1 MTLDIG
7 QAYLNVAGL
16 KVMTLDIGQAYLNAE
31 ITEETVILKLD
42 HEVIQLLKIVDPD
55 LIRFHYYT
63 IPSVSNK
70 HP

>member
-7 QAYLNVAGL
+7 QAYLNVTGL

-42 HEVIQLLKIVDPD
+42 HD
-55 LIRFHYYT
+55 
-63 IPSVSNK
+63 
-70 HP
+70 